1 MMYLL
6 TKQIIFTFQ
15 CYVQFDVFNAS
26 FQDVKRLFFLAYVIT
41 DDENDEAGIK
51 SNKELFP
58 PRGEINNY
66 NVLIDG

>member
-1 MMYLL
+1 MYLL

-15 CYVQFDVFNAS
+15 CYVQFDVLNAS